1 MFIQKYKTPSTFS
14 DILMSSDG
22 ESLTG
27 LWFENS
33 YDEIKHSTN
42 TELKD
47 LEIFAET
54 KRWLDIYFSGKIPD
68 FVPKY
73 KINNTTP
80 FRQMVTDI
88 LNDIPYGRV
97 VTYKDIA
104 DEIAKKKN
112 ITKMSSQAVGGAVG
126 HNPIC
131 IIIPCHRV
139 VGQNNNLVG
148 YGGGIKNKI
157 RLLELEQNDIN
168 KFIIPKKGNKL

>member
-68 FVPKY
+68 FVPK
-73 KINNTTP
+73 
-80 FRQMVTDI
+80 
-88 LNDIPYGRV
+88 
-97 VTYKDIA
+97 
-104 DEIAKKKN
+104 
-112 ITKMSSQAVGGAVG
+112 
-126 HNPIC
+126 
-131 IIIPCHRV
+131 
-139 VGQNNNLVG
+139 
-148 YGGGIKNKI
+148 
-157 RLLELEQNDIN
+157 
-168 KFIIPKKGNKL
+168 